1 MEAYL
6 FTRNTQ
12 EKTQF
17 PVIKPYDGESESVGK
32 WNTLGTIHN
41 TKNQCNN
48 KLGFLEQ

>member
-6 FTRNTQ
+6 LTRNTQ
-12 EKTQF
+12 EETQF
-17 PVIKPYDGESESVGK
+17 SVIKPCDRESESVGK
-32 WNTLGTIHN
+32 WNTLGTINN